1 MLVVREVS
9 KNFGGIRALN
19 RVSVDVGSSEIVGLI
34 GPNGSGKTTLF
45 NVISGVL
52 KPDSGSVIFN
62 DFRIDGLP
70 PEKISHI
77 GISRTFQGV
86 RLVEDITVLDNI
98 IISLLPRSHS
108 LDGAFKIIEELC
120 KFVGLKELEIK
131 VRELSEYERRLIE
144 IARALAARPKLVLF
158 DEIMAGLSENEQN
171 AVAKLINEIRS
182 KLGVSVFWIEHV
194 LRAMFRLVDVD
205 KVVVLNWGNKIAEG
219 RPDEILKNPEVVEA
233 YLGEVSW
240 VR

>member
-1 MLVVREVS
+1 MLVVKDVS

-19 RVSVDVGSSEIVGLI
+19 KVSVSIGDSEIVGLI

-45 NVISGVL
+45 NVISGAL

-62 DFRIDGLP
+62 DSRIDGLP
-70 PEKISHI
+70 PERISRA

-98 IISLLPRSHS
+98 VISLLPRSS
-108 LDGAFKIIEELC
+108 SFDEAVEVVEKVC
-120 KFVGLKELEIK
+120 SFVGL
-131 VRELSEYERRLIE
+131 RELDVRACDLSDYERRLVE
-144 IARALAARPKLVLF
+144 IARALAAKPKLVLF
-158 DEIMAGLSENEQN
+158 DEIMAGLGESDQN
-171 AVAKLINEIRS
+171 SIAKLINEIRGRL
-182 KLGVSVFWIEHV
+182 KISVFWIEHV

-205 KVVVLNWGNKIAEG
+205 RVVVLNWGNKIAEG
-219 RPDEILKNPEVVEA
+219 PSDEILKNPQVVEA

-240 VR
+240 G

>member
-1 MLVVREVS
+1 MLVVKDVS
-9 KNFGGIRALN
+9 KSFGGIRALN
-19 RVSVDVGSSEIVGLI
+19 KVSVSIGDSEIVGLI

-45 NVISGVL
+45 NVISGAL

-62 DFRIDGLP
+62 DSRIDGLP
-70 PEKISHI
+70 PERISRA

-98 IISLLPRSHS
+98 MISLLPRSGS
-108 LDGAFKIIEELC
+108 FDEAVEVVEEVC
-120 KFVGLKELEIK
+120 SFVGLKELD
-131 VRELSEYERRLIE
+131 VRASDLSDYERRLVE
-144 IARALAARPKLVLF
+144 IARALAAKPKLVLF
-158 DEIMAGLSENEQN
+158 DEIMAGLGESDQN
-171 AVAKLINEIRS
+171 SIAKLINEIRGRL
-182 KLGVSVFWIEHV
+182 KISVFWIEHV

-205 KVVVLNWGNKIAEG
+205 RVVVLNWGNKIAEG
-219 RPDEILKNPEVVEA
+219 PSDEILKNPQVVEA

>member
-1 MLVVREVS
+1 MLVVKDVS

-19 RVSVDVGSSEIVGLI
+19 KVSVSIGDSEIVGLI

-45 NVISGVL
+45 NVVSGAL

-62 DFRIDGLP
+62 NSRIDGLP
-70 PEKISHI
+70 PERISRA

-98 IISLLPRSHS
+98 VISLLPRSS
-108 LDGAFKIIEELC
+108 SFDEAVEVVEKVC
-120 KFVGLKELEIK
+120 SFVGL
-131 VRELSEYERRLIE
+131 RELDVRACDLSDYERRLVE
-144 IARALAARPKLVLF
+144 IARALAAKPKLVLF
-158 DEIMAGLSENEQN
+158 DEIMAGLGESDQN
-171 AVAKLINEIRS
+171 SIAKLINEIRGRL
-182 KLGVSVFWIEHV
+182 KISVFWIEHV

-205 KVVVLNWGNKIAEG
+205 RVVVLNWGNKIAEG
-219 RPDEILKNPEVVEA
+219 PSDEILKNPQVVEA

-240 VR
+240 G

>member
-1 MLVVREVS
+1 MLVVKDVS

-19 RVSVDVGSSEIVGLI
+19 KVSVSIGDSEIVGLI

-45 NVISGVL
+45 NVISGAL

-62 DFRIDGLP
+62 NSRIDGLP
-70 PEKISHI
+70 PERISRA

-98 IISLLPRSHS
+98 VISLLPRSS
-108 LDGAFKIIEELC
+108 SFDEAVEVVEKVC
-120 KFVGLKELEIK
+120 SFVGL
-131 VRELSEYERRLIE
+131 RELDVRACDLSDYERRLVE
-144 IARALAARPKLVLF
+144 IARALAAKPKLVLF
-158 DEIMAGLSENEQN
+158 DEIMAGLGESDQN
-171 AVAKLINEIRS
+171 SIAKLINEIRGRL
-182 KLGVSVFWIEHV
+182 KISVFWIEHV

-205 KVVVLNWGNKIAEG
+205 RVVVLNWGNKIAEG
-219 RPDEILKNPEVVEA
+219 PSDEILKNPQVVEA

-240 VR
+240 G

>member
-1 MLVVREVS
+1 MLVVKDVS

-19 RVSVDVGSSEIVGLI
+19 KVSVSIGDSEIVGLI

-45 NVISGVL
+45 NVISGAL

-62 DFRIDGLP
+62 DSRIDGLP
-70 PEKISHI
+70 PERISRA

-98 IISLLPRSHS
+98 MISLLPRSNS
-108 LDGAFKIIEELC
+108 FDEAVEVVEKVC
-120 KFVGLKELEIK
+120 SFVGL
-131 VRELSEYERRLIE
+131 RELDVRARDLSDYERRLVE
-144 IARALAARPKLVLF
+144 IARALAAKPKLVLF
-158 DEIMAGLSENEQN
+158 DEIMAGLGESDQN
-171 AVAKLINEIRS
+171 SIAKLINEIRGRL
-182 KLGVSVFWIEHV
+182 KISVFWIEHV

-205 KVVVLNWGNKIAEG
+205 RVVVLNWGNKIAEG
-219 RPDEILKNPEVVEA
+219 PSDEILKNPQVVEA

-240 VR
+240 G